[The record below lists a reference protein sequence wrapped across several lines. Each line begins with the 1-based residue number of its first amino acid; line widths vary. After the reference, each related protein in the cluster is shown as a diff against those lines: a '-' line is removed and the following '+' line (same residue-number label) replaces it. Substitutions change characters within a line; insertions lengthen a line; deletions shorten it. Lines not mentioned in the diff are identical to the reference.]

1 MPHDFSCPL
10 CGSKRFI
17 VVDMEDGN
25 IELRC
30 IFDNYRL
37 KAKKVEDTVS
47 IDDAKPFKGTL
58 KQRVS

>member
-37 KAKKVEDTVS
+37 RAKKIEDTVS
-47 IDDAKPFKGTL
+47 IEDAKPFRG
-58 KQRVS
+58 VPHV